1 MSFQSDA
8 KTDYKIAF
16 TLISSILVGLVVY
29 NLLSQVSG
37 LLTIHN
43 YKHQFW
49 PYLEFLVLKIWLP
62 WVIMTP
68 LVIWIGRRF
77 PITPQN
83 WSKALILHTLILIS
97 ISIVEVGV
105 ISFHYHFFETMPETM
120 KTYEPWQHIGHF
132 LFGDSVFLFNL
143 IIYTFF
149 IASVNIKNFS
159 ELAQQKELVATQL
172 SNRLM
177 QSQLQTL
184 KMQINPHFL
193 FNTLNVISVL
203 VMKSE
208 QQQANEMINRLS
220 RFFRQSLEESEGHWV
235 SLAEELDHLGQY
247 LAIEKVRFGDRLT
260 VIEEYESKAMGVKFP
275 SMLLQPLV
283 ENAVQHGLGEKEGP
297 GILTIQCQCTA
308 DKVTIKIS
316 DDGVG
321 CNFSDSRHYKEGIGI
336 SNVRARLAQIYPNH
350 HRFEI
355 NSRPSGGVKVTIEV
369 PVTPPNIELVEADK
383 SGHIA

>member
-1 MSFQSDA
+1 MSA
-8 KTDYKIAF
+8 LPKHKPDYKIAF

-43 YKHQFW
+43 YNNQFW
-49 PYLEFLVLKIWLP
+49 PYLEFLILKIWLP
-62 WVIMTP
+62 WVLLTP
-68 LVIWIGRRF
+68 LIIWIGRKF

-83 WSKALILHTLILIS
+83 WSKAVILHTVILVLIS
-97 ISIVEVGV
+97 ILEVGV
-105 ISFHYHFFETMPETM
+105 ISFHYHFFETMPDTM
-120 KTYEPWQHIGHF
+120 KAYEPWQHIGHF

-149 IASVNIKNFS
+149 IAAVNIKNFS
-159 ELAQQKELVATQL
+159 EIAQQKELMATQL

-208 QQQANEMINRLS
+208 KQQANEMINRLS
-220 RFFRQSLEESEGHWV
+220 RFFRQSLEENEGHWV
-235 SLAEELDHLGQY
+235 TLAEELDRLGQY

-260 VIEEYESKAMGVKFP
+260 VIEDYESKAMAVKLP

-283 ENAVQHGLGEKEGP
+283 ENAVQHGLGEKESP
-297 GILTIQCQCTA
+297 GTLTIKCQCIA
-308 DKVTIKIS
+308 DRLKIS
-316 DDGVG
+316 ICDDGVG
-321 CNFSDSRHYKEGIGI
+321 CNFENHKQYKEGIGI
-336 SNVRARLAQIYPNH
+336 SNVRARLKQIYQNDH
-350 HRFEI
+350 LFLLSNRQQ
-355 NSRPSGGVKVTIEV
+355 GGVEVTIEV
-369 PVTPPNIELVEADK
+369 PTKPPELDSEIQK
-383 SGHIA
+383 